1 LRPLWVGGSTV
12 FLCVVSYWV
21 IARFIVVG
29 VIVQGTSMQPALHDG
44 DRLLLNRWAY
54 HYREPRRGDVVV
66 IKDPGHCDY
75 AVKRIV
81 GLPLD
86 TLQLKSGN
94 VYLNGKPFSESYL
107 ALGTRT
113 YTPDG
118 KDQMIMLGEK
128 RYFVLGDNRNVS
140 EDSRYYGSVRRDQ
153 IVGVI
158 TN

>member
-1 LRPLWVGGSTV
+1 MRSLWVGGSTV
-12 FLCVVSYWV
+12 ILCLMSYWI

-29 VIVQGTSMQPALHDG
+29 VIVQGTSMQPTLQDG

-86 TLQLKSGN
+86 TLQLKKGQ
-94 VYLNGKPFSESYL
+94 VYLNGKPFAESYL

-113 YTPDG
+113 FTPDG
-118 KDQMIMLGEK
+118 RDQMIMIGQN
-128 RYFVLGDNRNVS
+128 RYFVLGDNRNIS
-140 EDSRYYGSVRRDQ
+140 EDSRYYGSVRREQ